1 LEHIFKR
8 PKYMA
13 TCVYAVIFIC
23 IGHTAGNAISFSE
36 NFLQMCAVENPTDW
50 LIKGVAIAIITLA
63 CLLHGSWR
71 AGGIYFNNILAS
83 LKVAVLLVVIGAG
96 LAAFGG
102 AVDTVTENAFESD
115 PEPFA
120 PSDTYGY
127 SEAFLGVMF
136 SYGGSMNA
144 HYVRLSRTS
153 PQFFLRSTDIGVG
166 SERGSPAAE
175 NTQESCLHCC
185 STRILPVHSH
195 QHRILRCSQ

>member
-1 LEHIFKR
+1 MTQLEYIFKR
-8 PKYMA
+8 PKYLA

-23 IGHTAGNAISFSE
+23 IGNTAGNGISFSE
-36 NFLQMCAVENPTDW
+36 NFLHMCAVEKPSAW

-63 CLLHGSWR
+63 CFLHGFWR

-115 PEPFA
+115 PAPFA

-127 SEAFLGVMF
+127 AGAFLAVMF

-144 HYVRLSRTS
+144 HYVSRSRTS
-153 PQFFLRSTDIGVG
+153 ERGLRYINIGVG
-166 SERGSPAAE
+166 AERGPRTAKDA
-175 NTQESCLHCC
+175 QESGVHRRR
-185 STRILPVHSH
+185 TRIVPVHPD
-195 QHRILRCSQ
+195 